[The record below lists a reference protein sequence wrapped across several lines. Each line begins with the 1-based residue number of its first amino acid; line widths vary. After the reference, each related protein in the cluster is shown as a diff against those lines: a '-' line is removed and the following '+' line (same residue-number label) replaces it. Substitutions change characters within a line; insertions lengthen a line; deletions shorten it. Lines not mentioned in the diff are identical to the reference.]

1 MTTGNLVSLIFILN
15 ICFSCGS
22 VILAHLAVKKFSSF
36 LFRFQRDSWET
47 CKEQQ
52 ISFGIS
58 TKYSDF
64 IDGKYILLNK
74 HLKGPY
80 CSKKIASSKKELPL
94 FFTKFSGIVF
104 NWYNK
109 SARGIS
115 EKSLEQKSVTNS
127 RSKFVKLFW
136 NPKINYYQVEG
147 DTSLKFRDKYIYY
160 LLILKRKADCLS
172 CYSLQGTF

>member
-22 VILAHLAVKKFSSF
+22 VILAHLAVKKFSPF

-47 CKEQQ
+47 RKEQQ

-74 HLKGPY
+74 HLKWPY
-80 CSKKIASSKKELPL
+80 CSKKIASSKKELPI

-109 SARGIS
+109 YARRIS

-127 RSKFVKLFW
+127 RSKFSREIVLEFKNKLLSRRRR
-136 NPKINYYQVEG
+136 YQFEISRQVN
-147 DTSLKFRDKYIYY
+147 SLF
-160 LLILKRKADCLS
+160 ANS
-172 CYSLQGTF
+172 